1 VQVLEEVR
9 RPPHDEPRVYRRSS
23 KITVLGVTF
32 FYVMVNLA
40 FVSSLVITVP
50 SPHANGKGK
59 FSAIPTEDMI
69 EASDTLTLFFAN
81 VSTTT

>member
-1 VQVLEEVR
+1 
-9 RPPHDEPRVYRRSS
+9 
-23 KITVLGVTF
+23 
-32 FYVMVNLA
+32 
-40 FVSSLVITVP
+40 VSSLVITVP